1 MKKEHKMINHLAKVW
16 INRPVEEVFAF
27 LSNKENDLKWQS
39 GLVEVHQPDAKMKVG
54 TRIDE
59 VYSFLGRRIN
69 GVLEVTEFEPGRKI
83 STKGVSG
90 AFPIQYTY
98 LLEAANDGT
107 QFSIE
112 MEMKPEGFFALAEP
126 IVGANLKKNMDNDVN
141 SLKQTLEK

>member
-1 MKKEHKMINHLAKVW
+1 MINHLSKVW
-16 INRPVEEVFAF
+16 IHKPVEEVFAF
-27 LSNKENDLKWQS
+27 LCNKENDLKWQS
-39 GLVEVHQPDAKMKVG
+39 GLVEVHQQDRSMKVG

-69 GVLEVTEFEPGRKI
+69 GVLEVTEFEPNRKI
-83 STKGVSG
+83 GTKGVSG

-98 LLEAANDGT
+98 LLEPANDGT

-126 IVGANLKKNMDNDVN
+126 IVGANLKKSMDSDIN

>member
-1 MKKEHKMINHLAKVW
+1 
-16 INRPVEEVFAF
+16 
-27 LSNKENDLKWQS
+27 
-39 GLVEVHQPDAKMKVG
+39 MKVG

-69 GVLEVTEFEPGRKI
+69 GVLEVTEFEPNRKI
-83 STKGVSG
+83 GTKGVSG

-98 LLEAANDGT
+98 LLEPANDGT

-126 IVGANLKKNMDNDVN
+126 IVGANLKKSMDSDIN